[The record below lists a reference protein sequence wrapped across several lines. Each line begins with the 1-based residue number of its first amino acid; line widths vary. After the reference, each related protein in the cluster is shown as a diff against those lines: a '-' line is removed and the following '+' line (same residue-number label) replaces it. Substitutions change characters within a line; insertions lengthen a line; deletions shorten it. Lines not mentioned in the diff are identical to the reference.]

1 MTTHY
6 ADNIQK
12 TDQIAHHFYTKLFHV
27 VNHARATEQDG
38 QGKVDKWVC
47 FSFAEIHSASD
58 VHLWQFNI
66 ETPDSELFSKSAQ
79 RPWKYISSYWHPD
92 EPTDNTGMHRRAS
105 SSSSSS
111 SAAPSTGM
119 KGPPPLEIQV
129 LLSIPDLTNT
139 QALVCTTGPGGQRL
153 RIDPTP
159 RHVLLETWTLT
170 FLPHSPRPDPTH
182 LELMPP
188 TIYKHVIALFRS
200 VYSMLRVLPSW
211 AVYKRL
217 RRRTGALTRGGLGIW
232 VRVADGDIGR
242 VLTFGASFFLL
253 ISFFKAYLVLR

>member
-1 MTTHY
+1 MG
-6 ADNIQK
+6 A
-12 TDQIAHHFYTKLFHV
+12 F
-27 VNHARATEQDG
+27 
-38 QGKVDKWVC
+38 
-47 FSFAEIHSASD
+47 FSLILIPSFKNAQSH
-58 VHLWQFNI
+58 QFNI

-79 RPWKYISSYWHPD
+79 RPWKYISSYWPPPD
-92 EPTDNTGMHRRAS
+92 ESADSPGIHRRAS

-111 SAAPSTGM
+111 SVTPSTGT

-159 RHVLLETWTLT
+159 RHVLLETWTLA
-170 FLPHSPRPDPTH
+170 FVPHSPRPDPAQ

-242 VLTFGASFFLL
+242 VLTFGASFA
-253 ISFFKAYLVLR
+253 FFFASS